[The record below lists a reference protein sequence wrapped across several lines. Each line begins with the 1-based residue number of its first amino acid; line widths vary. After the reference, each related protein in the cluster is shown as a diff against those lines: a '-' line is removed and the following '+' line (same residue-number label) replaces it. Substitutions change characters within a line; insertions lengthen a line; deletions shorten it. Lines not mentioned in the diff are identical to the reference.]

1 MRMKKL
7 VMAALALGC
16 MTMAEAQDLKE
27 VRLPEPDKSRGTAV
41 MQALSDR
48 VSVRECSPKELSLND
63 LSDVIWAAN
72 GINRPADGRRTA
84 PSALNKQDIDI
95 YVFTDEGVFLYEPKP
110 HALKPVVEGDHRA
123 VLAGPP
129 SPARAQ
135 DFVKDFP
142 VILLYVSDLSRFG
155 MEGER
160 VKLMAAMD
168 AGIVSQNVNLFCAS
182 VGAVHSAACFDGRT
196 GCAQAVEPGRTPSS
210 LDEQPGRLFP

>member
-1 MRMKKL
+1 MKKL

-16 MTMAEAQDLKE
+16 MTLTEAQDLKE
-27 VRLPEPDKSRGTAV
+27 VRLPEPDKSRGTTV
-41 MQALSDR
+41 MQALSGR
-48 VSVRECSPKELSLND
+48 MSVRECSSEDLSLND
-63 LSDVIWAAN
+63 LSDVVWAAN

-95 YVFTDEGVFLYEPKP
+95 YVFTDEGVYLYEPES
-110 HALKPVVEGDHRA
+110 HVLRPVVEGDYRA

-129 SPARAQ
+129 SPARTQ

-160 VKLMAAMD
+160 VRLMAAMD
-168 AGIVSQNVNLFCAS
+168 AGIVSQNVSLFCAS
-182 VGAVHSAACFDGRT
+182 AGLCTVPRASMDESAVRKLLKLAEYQIPLMNNPIGYPRK
-196 GCAQAVEPGRTPSS
+196 
-210 LDEQPGRLFP
+210 